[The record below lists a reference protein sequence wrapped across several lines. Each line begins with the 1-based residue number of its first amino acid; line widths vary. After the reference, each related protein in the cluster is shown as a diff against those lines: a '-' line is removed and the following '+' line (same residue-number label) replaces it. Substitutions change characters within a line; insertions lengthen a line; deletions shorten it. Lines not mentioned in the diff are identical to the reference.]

1 MVERV
6 AATDDPCRLTSRS
19 ARTLRRRRSTSF
31 VRQPAIMAMTEVY
44 AAIEPTRTEIDL
56 LDGPTVLEF
65 GSPWCGY
72 CRVAQPL
79 LAAAL
84 ADHLRVRHI
93 KIADGSG
100 RRLGR
105 SFRVKLWPT
114 LVFLSNGRE
123 TARLVRPGDANA
135 IRRALAQIDI
145 AE

>member
-1 MVERV
+1 
-6 AATDDPCRLTSRS
+6 
-19 ARTLRRRRSTSF
+19 
-31 VRQPAIMAMTEVY
+31 MAMTEVY

-56 LDGPTVLEF
+56 LEGPTVLEF

-72 CRVAQPL
+72 CRGAQPL

-84 ADHLRVRHI
+84 ADHARVRHI

-100 RRLGR
+100 RPLGR
-105 SFRVKLWPT
+105 SFKVKLWPT

-123 TARLVRPGDANA
+123 TARLVRPGDASA